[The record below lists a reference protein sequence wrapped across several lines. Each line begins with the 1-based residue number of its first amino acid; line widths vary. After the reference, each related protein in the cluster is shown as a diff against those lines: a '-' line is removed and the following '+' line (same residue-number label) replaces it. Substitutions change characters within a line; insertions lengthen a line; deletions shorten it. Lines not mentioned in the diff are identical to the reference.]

1 MANSYNTDGGTT
13 YSYDPSLKKL
23 EIKNSL
29 EQAKF
34 VHDEEMA
41 KIANDLKLKEVEIDA
56 ETKRQSKHLGW
67 LGHIFGSPEGA
78 SKYITAT
85 ICLIILIGMIWL
97 SIKAYNCE
105 DGIAR
110 IKDIWSIGSPI
121 VTLSLGYL
129 FGKKL
134 FDDRR

>member
-1 MANSYNTDGGTT
+1 MTNSYNTESGTA
-13 YSYDPSLKKL
+13 YSHDPSLKKL
-23 EIKNSL
+23 EQKTAH
-29 EQAKF
+29 ERAKLS
-34 VHDEEMA
+34 HDEEMA
-41 KIANDLKLKEVEIDA
+41 KIANELKLKEAEINA
-56 ETKRQSKHLGW
+56 ETERQSKHLGW

-85 ICLIILIGMIWL
+85 ICLITLIAIIWL

-129 FGKKL
+129 FGKN
-134 FDDRR
+134 

>member
-1 MANSYNTDGGTT
+1 MTNSYNTESGTA
-13 YSYDPSLKKL
+13 YSHDPSLMKL
-23 EIKNSL
+23 QLKTDHEK
-29 EQAKF
+29 AKLS
-34 VHDEEMA
+34 HEEEMV
-41 KIANDLKLKEVEIDA
+41 KIANDAQIKKKEIGE

-67 LGHIFGSPEGA
+67 LGHVFGSPEGA

-85 ICLIILIGMIWL
+85 ICLITLIGMICL

-129 FGKKL
+129 FGKN
-134 FDDRR
+134 

>member
-1 MANSYNTDGGTT
+1 MTNSYNTESGTA
-13 YSYDPSLKKL
+13 YSHDPTLKKL
-23 EIKNSL
+23 ELKTAH
-29 EQAKF
+29 ERAKLS
-34 VHDEEMA
+34 HDEEMA
-41 KIANDLKLKEVEIDA
+41 KIANELKLKEAEINA
-56 ETKRQSKHLGW
+56 ETERQSKHLGW

-85 ICLIILIGMIWL
+85 ICLITLIAIIWL

-129 FGKKL
+129 FGKN
-134 FDDRR
+134 

>member
-1 MANSYNTDGGTT
+1 MTNSYSSEGGTK
-13 YSYDPSLKKL
+13 YSYDPSLKKQ
-23 EIKNSL
+23 EIKNAL

-34 VHDEEMA
+34 THDEEMA
-41 KIANDLKLKEVEIDA
+41 KIEQQTKIRGAEIEA
-56 ETKRQSKHLGW
+56 EKDIHKKNLGW

-85 ICLIILIGMIWL
+85 ICLITLIGMICL

-129 FGKKL
+129 FGKN
-134 FDDRR
+134 

>member
-1 MANSYNTDGGTT
+1 MDSKYNTGSGTE
-13 YSYDPSLKKL
+13 YSHTPSKHELK
-23 EIKNSL
+23 NAL
-29 EQAKF
+29 EQAKLS
-34 VHDEEMA
+34 HDEEMA
-41 KIANDLKLKEVEIDA
+41 KISNEAEIKKAEIDA

-85 ICLIILIGMIWL
+85 ICLITLIGMICL

-129 FGKKL
+129 FGKN
-134 FDDRR
+134 

>member
-1 MANSYNTDGGTT
+1 MESNYNIGSGTG
-13 YSYDPSLKKL
+13 YSHIPSKYELKNALEHAKL
-23 EIKNSL
+23 S
-29 EQAKF
+29 
-34 VHDEEMA
+34 HDEEMA
-41 KIANDLKLKEVEIDA
+41 KIANETEIKKAEIDA
-56 ETKRQSKHLGW
+56 ETKRQSKQLGW

-85 ICLIILIGMIWL
+85 ICLITLIGMIWL

-129 FGKKL
+129 FGKN
-134 FDDRR
+134 

>member
-1 MANSYNTDGGTT
+1 MDSKYNTSSGTE
-13 YSYDPSLKKL
+13 YSHTPSKHELK
-23 EIKNSL
+23 NAL
-29 EQAKF
+29 EQAKLS
-34 VHDEEMA
+34 HDEEMA
-41 KIANDLKLKEVEIDA
+41 KISNDAEIKKAKIAA
-56 ETKRQSKHLGW
+56 ETKLQTKHLGW

-85 ICLIILIGMIWL
+85 ICLITLIGMICL

-129 FGKKL
+129 FGKN
-134 FDDRR
+134 

>member
-1 MANSYNTDGGTT
+1 MTNSYNTEGGTN

-34 VHDEEMA
+34 AHDEEMA
-41 KIANDLKLKEVEIDA
+41 RIDNEAKIKEAEIKSKD
-56 ETKRQSKHLGW
+56 RQHRKELGW
-67 LGHIFGSPEGA
+67 LGHVFGNPAGA

-85 ICLIILIGMIWL
+85 ICIITLIGMIWL
-97 SIKAYNCE
+97 SICAYNCV
-105 DGIAR
+105 DGISK
-110 IKDIWSIGSPI
+110 IKEIWSIGSPI

-129 FGKKL
+129 FGKN
-134 FDDRR
+134 

>member
-1 MANSYNTDGGTT
+1 MENKYNTGNETEYFHT
-13 YSYDPSLKKL
+13 PSKHELK
-23 EIKNSL
+23 NAL
-29 EQAKF
+29 EQAKLTH
-34 VHDEEMA
+34 VEEMA
-41 KIANDLKLKEVEIDA
+41 RIANELTLKETEINA
-56 ETKRQSKHLGW
+56 ETERQSKHLGW

-85 ICLIILIGMIWL
+85 ICLITLIAMVWL
-97 SIKAYNCE
+97 SIMAYNCE

-129 FGKKL
+129 FGKN
-134 FDDRR
+134 